1 MFVHTYSLI
10 ETRCF
15 LIETFVPNWTIPTE
29 TIFGF
34 DVLFAMVIT
43 WTSGYPLFYTSIHV
57 RFPHPWQSISLSF
70 NHIRQSQANTITFH
84 PTLLHFIQ
92 LYYISSNSITFHPA
106 LLYFIWLESKEL
118 KILCLHQHL
127 ILRNLII
134 QHYNWLSQ
142 QISSESS
149 CQFPFKTLFHSIWT
163 IFTHFSML
171 NTIFSI
177 TNHKHINHFCHP
189 LYNRQRVIYT
199 FVYKPSGH

>member
-1 MFVHTYSLI
+1 MLKAKLVHIFHMQLILILYSSYH
-10 ETRCF
+10 CF
-15 LIETFVPNWTIPTE
+15 SE
-29 TIFGF
+29 
-34 DVLFAMVIT
+34 
-43 WTSGYPLFYTSIHV
+43 
-57 RFPHPWQSISLSF
+57 
-70 NHIRQSQANTITFH
+70 
-84 PTLLHFIQ
+84 
-92 LYYISSNSITFHPA
+92 YISHAT
-106 LLYFIWLESKEL
+106 LLYFMQLESKDP

-189 LYNRQRVIYT
+189 LSNGQKGNLH
-199 FVYKPSGH
+199 FC